1 MTLHDDYGVI
11 HTGAALA
18 EVAPRGLIG
27 LSGRDRA
34 TYLHGLLT
42 NDISTLKAGAGCYAA
57 WLTAQGRMTTD
68 MHVLESGDMM
78 LLDLPVATTSAVLA
92 RLDQFLFSEDV
103 QLADL
108 SAELR
113 RVEVHG
119 PEAAAVIATACGN
132 PESLADLASWVQ
144 CRNARVP
151 FGDGAGDGA
160 VVVARI
166 ERLGVPGHVL
176 YVAAADEAALRS
188 ALQAAGAKAVSPEA
202 VEAARIEAGW
212 PVFGVD
218 MDEHIIP
225 LEAGIES
232 RAISMTKGCYVGQE
246 VIVRVLHRGHGRVA
260 KKLVGLRVEGE
271 GPVEA
276 GEKLDSGDAE
286 MGYVTS
292 SAVSPEH
299 GCVALGYLHRDHR
312 KPGTTVRTASGRT
325 AVVTPFPKP

>member
-11 HTGAALA
+11 RSGAALA

-27 LSGRDRA
+27 LSGCDRS
-34 TYLHGLLT
+34 TYLHGLVT
-42 NDISTLKAGAGCYAA
+42 NDISTLKAGTGCYAA

-68 MHVLESGDMM
+68 MHVLESGDML
-78 LLDLPVATTSAVLA
+78 LLDLPVSTTADVLA

-108 SAELR
+108 SVDLR

-119 PEAAAVIATACGN
+119 AAAAAAIATACGN
-132 PESLADLASWVQ
+132 PEMRADLASWVQ

-151 FGDGAGDGA
+151 FGDGA

-166 ERLGVPGHVL
+166 DRLGVPGYVL
-176 YVAAADEAALRS
+176 YVAAADEATLRA
-188 ALQAAGAKAVSPEA
+188 ALQTAGATAVSPEA
-202 VEAARIEAGW
+202 IEAARIEAGW
-212 PVFGVD
+212 PVFGAD

-271 GPVEA
+271 GTVTR

-286 MGYVTS
+286 MGFVTS
-292 SAVSPEH
+292 SAISPEH
-299 GCVALGYLHRDHR
+299 GCVALAYLHRDHTR
-312 KPGTTVRTASGRT
+312 PGTAVRTASGRA
-325 AVVTPFPKP
+325 AVIIPFPKP

>member
-1 MTLHDDYGVI
+1 MTLSDDYGVI
-11 HTGAALA
+11 RTGAALA

-27 LSGRDRA
+27 VSGRDRA

-42 NDISTLKAGAGCYAA
+42 NDIAALKAGTGCYAA

-68 MHVLESGDMM
+68 MHVLESGDMI
-78 LLDLPVATTSAVLA
+78 LLDVPVHTTADVLA
-92 RLDQFLFSEDV
+92 RLDQFLFTEDV

-108 SAELR
+108 SADLR

-119 PEAAAVIATACGN
+119 PEAAAAITAACGG
-132 PESLADLASWVQ
+132 PAALADLASWPQ
-144 CRNARVP
+144 CRNARVA
-151 FGDGAGDGA
+151 FGGGA

-166 ERLGVPGHVL
+166 DRLAVPGYVL
-176 YVAAADEAALRS
+176 YVAAGDQTTLRS
-188 ALQAAGAKAVSPEA
+188 ALHDAGAKDVRPEA
-202 VEAARIEAGW
+202 IEAARIEAGW

-260 KKLVGLRVEGE
+260 KKLVGLRVDGE
-271 GPVEA
+271 GPVA
-276 GEKLDSGDAE
+276 RGEKLDSGDAE
-286 MGYVTS
+286 MGFVTS

-299 GCVALGYLHRDHR
+299 GCVALAYLHRDHSR
-312 KPGTTVRTASGRT
+312 PGTAVRTASGRA
-325 AVVTPFPKP
+325 AVITPFPTAAG

>member
-1 MTLHDDYGVI
+1 MTLHDDYSVI
-11 HTGAALA
+11 RTGAALN
-18 EVAPRGLIG
+18 EVAARGLIG
-27 LSGRDRA
+27 LSGRDRG

-42 NDISTLKAGAGCYAA
+42 NDISTLKAGTGCYAA

-68 MHVLESGDMM
+68 MHVLESGDML
-78 LLDLPVATTSAVLA
+78 LLDLPVSTTAGVLA

-108 SAELR
+108 STDLR

-119 PEAAAVIATACGN
+119 AAAAASIATACGS
-132 PESLADLASWVQ
+132 PEGLVELASWVQ

-151 FGDGAGDGA
+151 FGDGA

-166 ERLGVPGHVL
+166 DRLGVPGYVL
-176 YVAAADEAALRS
+176 YVAAEDEAALRS
-188 ALQAAGAKAVSPEA
+188 ALEAAGARAVSPEA

-260 KKLVGLRVEGE
+260 KKLVGLRVEGD
-271 GPVEA
+271 GPVAA
-276 GEKLDSGDAE
+276 GETLDSGDAE

-299 GCVALGYLHRDHR
+299 GCVALGYLHRDHS

-325 AVVTPFPKP
+325 AVVTPFPKR

>member
-1 MTLHDDYGVI
+1 MTLHDDYSVLR
-11 HTGAALA
+11 TGAACA

-27 LSGRDRA
+27 LSGRDRG

-78 LLDLPVATTSAVLA
+78 LLDLPAGTTAGVLA

-119 PEAAAVIATACGN
+119 PEAAAVLATVCGN
-132 PESLADLASWVQ
+132 PETLADLASWVQ
-144 CRNARVP
+144 CRTARVS
-151 FGDGAGDGA
+151 FGEGA

-166 ERLGVPGHVL
+166 DRLGVPGYVI

-260 KKLVGLRVEGE
+260 KKLVGLRVEGD
-271 GPVEA
+271 GPVAA
-276 GEKLDSGDAE
+276 GEKVDSGDAE

-299 GCVALGYLHRDHR
+299 GCVALGYLHRDHS
-312 KPGTTVRTASGRT
+312 KPGTSVRTASGRN
-325 AVVTPFPKP
+325 AVVTPFSKR